1 MQYYACRKINK
12 SIIWKSR
19 CIILRNILI
28 LIRVEYE
35 RIERYEYEL
44 KYNMKEC
51 LSDY

>member
-1 MQYYACRKINK
+1 MKHYACRNINK

-19 CIILRNILI
+19 CIILRNIWI

-35 RIERYEYEL
+35 KIGGNEYEL

-51 LSDY
+51 LTDY